1 MLSNLYLPLK
11 SGEIMALQA
20 TKNADTRS
28 TAKSNK
34 ASSKAVKSA
43 QGKQPKSSA
52 TLTAVELVLVWLAKL
67 FKASAEDYCEIETVD
82 GHYNLV
88 LQNGAL
94 VTLLKYD
101 GIRSTIDYNETF
113 LGEIDRLN
121 NYLRN
126 PFKTVGHKLM
136 WVFRRDLDGNAGI
149 DRIIEI
155 QKKTAST
162 LGLNLNSFIDEMKQV
177 YEPYLYDEQS
187 YIALITHPKL
197 LDSAEIKNDQRRIQ
211 EIAKKFEIGT
221 MKDAQNLLHGLPSL
235 KAIHDTFVQGVI
247 NELEHS
253 DFKGV
258 VEKLDVS
265 AAITSVARMMNPRY
279 FDPNYKP
286 FIPNSGMVIPLR
298 WKNRASKND
307 YSEILYPKISDQLMT
322 QTVTPLGSKDR
333 AGDITAP
340 KGSVEVGD
348 LVYAPIPLSIPPSPS
363 YSGMSSIMPTFVDFF
378 DRMNQQ
384 TTQLSDGSVRA
395 IPYAVSFM
403 LSGDGMTSIGLKR
416 ALASVVAWQ
425 GSDNAQLKSAGD
437 ALQRYADFGGTVVG
451 LQVSAMTWDEKSAK
465 GLERLQIRKSKLWR
479 ALQNWGHATPLE
491 RTGDVAQA
499 YYTHFPIA
507 FNHHAPLAAAP
518 LPDALHLLPLDRP
531 ASPFKRGTMVQRTP
545 CGKMVKLEHFSDE
558 LAYNYTIIIGSMGSG
573 KSMQMNNELFESVLA
588 AGLDRIPYIFITDV
602 GMTSSGLVYGIQ
614 NALDTSRKNLC
625 VYRRIS
631 RTKKDAINPLETA
644 VGLQHPLSNEFAEMK
659 SFLVTLVT
667 PREADKPEPEI
678 SNVISLILKETFAFF
693 ATDNDQSQPKLY
705 QPSQSIELDLIL
717 RELKFNIDESKKLRL
732 HDLALLCHQTAENI
746 FERDTVSQHR
756 KNKLYRARNLA
767 HRYAMPIMADCI
779 AIAKNDT
786 IKRIYGNYKLSNGDL
801 ILDAV
806 TRSMSQVAIDY
817 PNFNNFT
824 EFDISDARIA
834 SVDLQDVIVK
844 NDPKNNSLF
853 FQIIR
858 MFYKKRIA
866 YSDEDLTRGEIP
878 ETYLEYYSR
887 LVAELKVD
895 KKYMVFDEMHN
906 IKSDQTMLAELD
918 RDSREARKW
927 GIAYYLSSQY
937 ISDFGVLTKAARR
950 FVVCSSGSPQERDE
964 IIKALSLTPAQVSR
978 LVTTVGLRPTGMT
991 YLSKVINK
999 EGNEFVQFIT
1009 SMVGSKRLWLL
1020 TTDPDD
1026 QAIRSILRKKFDLDS
1041 VINMLSMIHPR
1052 GVKSV
1057 ITALKEER
1065 ALELANTSMSVDEQN
1080 DALESVYSEL
1090 ADNIVNTYNYVKS
1103 RQIA

>member
-1 MLSNLYLPLK
+1 M
-11 SGEIMALQA
+11 G
-20 TKNADTRS
+20 NAKQKTDTRS
-28 TAKSNK
+28 TVKTNK
-34 ASSKAVKSA
+34 AKAKPPVAKPY
-43 QGKQPKSSA
+43 KPSA
-52 TLTAVELVLVWLAKL
+52 TISAVELVLVWLAKM
-67 FKASAEDYCEIETVD
+67 FKVSAEDYCEIETVD

-94 VTLLKYD
+94 VTLLRYD
-101 GIRSTIDYNETF
+101 GIRSTIDYNEIF
-113 LGEIDRLN
+113 LGQIDRLN
-121 NYLRN
+121 SYLRN

-162 LGLNLNSFIDEMKQV
+162 LGLNLNSFIDENKAI

-187 YIALITHPKL
+187 YIAVITHPRL
-197 LDSAEIKNDQRRIQ
+197 LDAAEIKNDHKRIADL
-211 EIAKKFEIGT
+211 AKRYEIGT
-221 MKDAQNLLHGLPSL
+221 MKDAQNLLHGLPAL
-235 KAIHDTFVQGVI
+235 KAIHDTFVQGII

-265 AAITSVARMMNPRY
+265 GAITSIGRMMNPRY

-286 FIPNSGMVIPLR
+286 FIPNSGMPIPLR
-298 WKNRASKND
+298 WKSRPSPND
-307 YSEILYPKISDQLMT
+307 YSEVLYPKISDQLMI
-322 QTVTPLGSKDR
+322 QTITPLDSKDK

-348 LVYAPIPLSIPPSPS
+348 LVYAPIPLSVPPSPS
-363 YSGMSSIMPTFVDFF
+363 FSGMSSIMPTFADFF

-384 TTQLSDGSVRA
+384 TTELSDGSVRA

-403 LSGDGMTSIGLKR
+403 LSGDGMASIGLKR

-425 GSDNAQLKSAGD
+425 GADNAQLKSAGD

-451 LQVSAMTWDEKSAK
+451 LQVSAMTWDEKTEK

-479 ALQNWGHATPLE
+479 ALQNWGHAAPLE
-491 RTGDVAQA
+491 RTGDVVQA
-499 YYTHFPIA
+499 YLTHFPLG

-531 ASPFKRGTMVQRTP
+531 ASPFKKGTMVQRTP

-602 GMTSSGLVYGIQ
+602 GMTSSGLVFGIQ

-631 RTKKDAINPLETA
+631 RTKRDAINPLETA

-667 PREADKPEPEI
+667 PSELDRPEAEV
-678 SNVISLILKETFAFF
+678 SNVISLILKETFDFF
-693 ATDNDQSQPKLY
+693 ATDNDQAQPKLY
-705 QPSQSIELDLIL
+705 QIGQSTELDFLL
-717 RELKFNIDESKKLRL
+717 RELRINIDVSKQLRL
-732 HDLALLCHQTAENI
+732 HDLALLCHQRAESI
-746 FERDTVSQHR
+746 LERDTASQQR

-767 HRYAMPIMADCI
+767 HRYAMPILADCI
-779 AIAKNDT
+779 AVTKFDT
-786 IKRIYGNYKLSNGDL
+786 VKRIYGNYKLSNGDY
-801 ILDAV
+801 ILDAIA
-806 TRSMSQVAIDY
+806 RAMSQVAIDY
-817 PNFNNFT
+817 PNFNNYT
-824 EFDISDARIA
+824 EFDISNARIA

-844 NDPKNNSLF
+844 NNPKNNSLF

-866 YSDEDLTRGEIP
+866 YSEEDLQRGEIP
-878 ETYLEYYSR
+878 DTYLEYYSR

-895 KKYMVFDEMHN
+895 RKYMVFDEMHN
-906 IKSDQTMLAELD
+906 IKSDQTMLAELE

-937 ISDFGVLTKAARR
+937 ISDFGLLVKAARR
-950 FVVCSSGSPQERDE
+950 FVVCSSGSPEERKE
-964 IIKALSLTPAQVSR
+964 IVQALSLTPAQVSR
-978 LVTTVGLRPTGMT
+978 LTTAVGLRPTGMT

-999 EGNEFVQFIT
+999 QGNEFVQFLT

-1026 QAIRSILRKKFDLDS
+1026 QAVRSILRKRYDLDT
-1041 VINMLSMIHPR
+1041 VINMLAMIHPR
-1052 GVKSV
+1052 GVKSIIQV
-1057 ITALKEER
+1057 KKEER
-1065 ALELANTSMSVDEQN
+1065 ALELASSSMSIDQQQAAV
-1080 DALESVYSEL
+1080 ESVYNEL
-1090 ADNIVNTYNYVKS
+1090 ADDIVNTYNYINS
-1103 RQIA
+1103 RSVA